1 MLTFFKQIFVWWN
14 QQTLGTRI
22 QTFLFGKFAGKD
34 SYGNRY
40 YENKTGKR
48 WGIYAGEIDATKIP
62 DEWYSWMHHTKNKI
76 ENLHQLEKYEWQ
88 KKHLPNKTG
97 TNESYHPNKENNE
110 IEKKYKT
117 WKN

>member
-48 WGIYAGEIDATKIP
+48 WVIYAGEIDATKIP

-76 ENLHQLEKYEWQ
+76 
-88 KKHLPNKTG
+88 
-97 TNESYHPNKENNE
+97 
-110 IEKKYKT
+110 
-117 WKN
+117 